1 MVQNKVGGGNKIARE
16 HNLFNREDLRLGGM
30 KPGPTASEHWS
41 PNPDEVEPDNIPL
54 NQHWGLPPSLII
66 RFSRPQ
72 KHLTANHSGAI
83 LPSIM
88 GAFDPD

>member
-54 NQHWGLPPSLII
+54 NQH
-66 RFSRPQ
+66 
-72 KHLTANHSGAI
+72 
-83 LPSIM
+83 
-88 GAFDPD
+88 